1 MVVDGPHDSS
11 DGRAD
16 TIEDREIGMLQVE
29 VIVKSLI
36 VTIVKKFVKG
46 FVASA
51 NLRQFKRGTT
61 PRLSLFSCAF
71 LLPLLASVR

>member
-11 DGRAD
+11 DGKAD

-29 VIVKSLI
+29 LVVKSLI
-36 VTIVKKFVKG
+36 VEKFVNG

-51 NLRQFKRGTT
+51 NHRQRERSFDR
-61 PRLSLFSCAF
+61 FSSHVPSSFFASRCA
-71 LLPLLASVR
+71 R

>member
-16 TIEDREIGMLQVE
+16 TIEDKEIGMLQVE
-29 VIVKSLI
+29 LIVKSLI
-36 VTIVKKFVKG
+36 VEKFVNG

-51 NLRQFKRGTT
+51 KHRQ
-61 PRLSLFSCAF
+61 
-71 LLPLLASVR
+71 